1 MHGLKK
7 CPNDDVRKK
16 NPLGSVFGHI
26 ELSSNNLEAKCI
38 IVAQVRKMP
47 DKGGLSCNIR
57 PDAPHATAGFTK
69 HVPHGRVLG
78 LIDGNL
84 IQKAIATEVECCLPL
99 VFNMGC
105 FSRSE
110 GHLMVCPLPRPRC
123 LLPGPLRDD
132 VGHVPFGRLDHIGG
146 VAIMVF

>member
-1 MHGLKK
+1 MHIHEPTPLIDGNNPVAIYCL
-7 CPNDDVRKK
+7 PQLLPTFQIVRGERI
-16 NPLGSVFGHI
+16 PL
-26 ELSSNNLEAKCI
+26 
-38 IVAQVRKMP
+38 
-47 DKGGLSCNIR
+47 
-57 PDAPHATAGFTK
+57 ATAGFTK
-69 HVPHGRVLG
+69 RVPHGRVLG

-105 FSRSE
+105 FSRYE